1 MAVKPK
7 SRTVLEPFAQ
17 SVVDSATSPIKH
29 AALSKLS
36 DDQSLIYVSNL
47 SGVLSLYS
55 LRTSPPQIAFVRR
68 LALPGTGALSSILPL
83 VHIGKVIVLVDGYL
97 YLIDSN
103 LAETPKRIALFR
115 GVTAIS
121 RKFRSRSYGGGE
133 ANYVHRNGDSNDVK
147 IFFAVG
153 IGKKLVL
160 AELVLGG
167 SLVILKEIQGVFDG
181 FITTVQWIDDSVF
194 VGTKTGYYLYNRVN
208 GRCEL
213 IFSLPDSSSLPRLKL
228 LANESRV
235 MLMVDNVGIV
245 VDVAGQPVGGSLVF
259 KEAPDSI
266 KEIGSYVIAATNLT
280 LEVYHKKTGF
290 CVQRLTF
297 GNGGGGP
304 CMLADEEGE
313 NGKLVAVA
321 TCLKLI
327 CYWKVSGE
335 EQIKDLLR
343 KKSFKEAISLV
354 EELENDG
361 EMTKEMLSFV
371 HAQVGFLLLF
381 DLHFKEAVDHF
392 LLSENMQPS
401 ELFPFIMPD
410 PNRWTLLVPRNRYWG
425 LHPPPTP
432 LENVIDDG
440 LTAIQRAVFLKKAGV
455 ESAVD
460 DEFLLNPPTRA
471 DLLESAIENMIRY
484 LQTCRGR
491 DLATSVKEGVDTL
504 LMYLYRAWNCVDD
517 MERLASSEN
526 CCVVEELE
534 ALMNESG
541 HLRTLA
547 FLYAGKGMSAK
558 AVSTWRVLA
567 RKYSSGSYRNEQSEV
582 TDLQDPTRRFIS
594 NRETAAI
601 EASKILEESS
611 DQDLILQHLG
621 WIADISQ
628 VLAVQILISEKRS
641 DLLSPGKVNRDINRR
656 HDIPSIEEFPSW
668 LRYLQW
674 LIEDQDSEDLQ
685 FHTTYTLLLAKSA
698 LETYDEELS
707 TQNVLSEMNVSENGR
722 SSIFDTPVRERLQ
735 IFLQSSALYDAE
747 EVLDMIEES
756 ELWLEKAILYRR
768 LGQEA
773 LVLDILALKLE
784 NFEAAENYCAEI
796 GRPDAY
802 MQLLDIY
809 LDPKDGREPMFKAA
823 VRLLH
828 NHGEMLDPLKVLERL
843 LNTQPFSQFVHKMSH
858 ALNVDGSLARLEER
872 SRLVQINDESTCDS
886 CHARLGTKLFAMY
899 PDDSVVCYKWAQN
912 ATSSLGCEGAAGG
925 QVAEGGRI
933 IVRRGGGWVLF
944 DLLSKLNHLIRD
956 VLHQEAHRL
965 DLLLMFFPKESIF
978 LNLLLRLG
986 LIASER
992 FLEILERRTPP
1003 QDVQERI
1010 VYQDKYVSMY
1020 EGEQGF
1026 EDNYEEETEEDPEE
1040 EPEVAPQGNSE
1051 EDDDEDPEEGPMDED
1066 DRVVV

>member
-17 SVVDSATSPIKH
+17 SAVDSGTSPIKH
-29 AALSKLS
+29 AALSEIS
-36 DDQSLIYVSNL
+36 DEQTLIYIANL

-55 LRTSPPQIAFVRR
+55 LQTSLPHIAFVRR

-115 GVTAIS
+115 GVTAFS
-121 RKFRSRSYGGGE
+121 RKFQSRSYGSESLHSNGGGE
-133 ANYVHRNGDSNDVK
+133 ANYVHRNGDGNDVK
-147 IFFAVG
+147 SFFAVG

-181 FITTVQWIDDSVF
+181 FITTVLWIDDSVF
-194 VGTKTGYYLYNRVN
+194 VGTKIGYYLYNRVN

-213 IFSLPDSSSLPRLKL
+213 IFSLPDSSSFPRLKL
-228 LANESRV
+228 LAKESRV

-266 KEIGSYVIAATNLT
+266 KEIGSYVIAARNLT

-297 GNGGGGP
+297 GNGGAGP
-304 CMLADEEGE
+304 CMLADEEHE

-321 TCLKLI
+321 TSLKLI

-371 HAQVGFLLLF
+371 QAQVGFLLLF

-460 DEFLLNPPTRA
+460 DEFLQNPPTRA

-491 DLATSVKEGVDTL
+491 DLAISVKEGVDTL
-504 LMYLYRAWNCVDD
+504 LMYLYRARNCVDD

-567 RKYSSGSYRNEQSEV
+567 RKYSSGSYRNEQSEG

-641 DLLSPGKVNRDINRR
+641 DLLSPDEVIAAIDPKKVEI
-656 HDIPSIEEFPSW
+656 
-668 LRYLQW
+668 LQRYLQW

-685 FHTTYTLLLAKSA
+685 FHTTYALLLAKSA

-828 NHGEMLDPLKVLERL
+828 NHGEMLNPLKVLERL
-843 LNTQPFSQFVHKMSH
+843 SPDMPLQLASDIILKMLRARQHHRLQGKIVHKMSH
-858 ALNVDGSLARLEER
+858 ALNVDASLARLEER

-899 PDDSVVCYKWAQN
+899 PDDSVVCYKCYRRQGES
-912 ATSSLGCEGAAGG
+912 TSVS
-925 QVAEGGRI
+925 GRDFKKDI
-933 IVRRGGGWVLF
+933 LLKPGWLVT
-944 DLLSKLNHLIRD
+944 R
-956 VLHQEAHRL
+956 
-965 DLLLMFFPKESIF
+965 
-978 LNLLLRLG
+978 
-986 LIASER
+986 
-992 FLEILERRTPP
+992 
-1003 QDVQERI
+1003 
-1010 VYQDKYVSMY
+1010 
-1020 EGEQGF
+1020 
-1026 EDNYEEETEEDPEE
+1026 
-1040 EPEVAPQGNSE
+1040 
-1051 EDDDEDPEEGPMDED
+1051 
-1066 DRVVV
+1066 